1 MECIS
6 ILEKLSEIL
15 AHGKETCFRIV
26 SCYKLALL
34 LGKTYQSLLMLKD
47 PIKFLQEIVES
58 NIENKFETANDI
70 IMSYKI
76 KTANVA
82 TFLTEN
88 ITMHINRAIEGNY
101 EKNLYLLCRII
112 ISILK
117 NNNIYIYLPTD
128 GQEDLIFMWGY
139 SLNSH
144 FHLIMELCNDISL
157 LGLKLLKTAQSL
169 LEKYVSTHDEKKNG
183 KKIYDLFQLHYF

>member
-1 MECIS
+1 
-6 ILEKLSEIL
+6 
-15 AHGKETCFRIV
+15 
-26 SCYKLALL
+26 
-34 LGKTYQSLLMLKD
+34 MLKD

-117 NNNIYIYLPTD
+117 NNNIYIFQQT
-128 GQEDLIFMWGY
+128 
-139 SLNSH
+139 
-144 FHLIMELCNDISL
+144 
-157 LGLKLLKTAQSL
+157 
-169 LEKYVSTHDEKKNG
+169 V
-183 KKIYDLFQLHYF
+183 KKI

>member
-1 MECIS
+1 MNTISSIVESSKTDDTTISNRHLQMECIS
-6 ILEKLSEIL
+6 ILEKLSKIL
-15 AHGKETCFRIV
+15 VYGKETCFRIV
-26 SCYKLALL
+26 SCYKLAVL

-88 ITMHINRAIEGNY
+88 ITMHINRATEGNY
-101 EKNLYLLCRII
+101 EKNLYLLFRII
-112 ISILK
+112 ISLSQ
-117 NNNIYIYLPTD
+117 Y
-128 GQEDLIFMWGY
+128 
-139 SLNSH
+139 
-144 FHLIMELCNDISL
+144 
-157 LGLKLLKTAQSL
+157 
-169 LEKYVSTHDEKKNG
+169 
-183 KKIYDLFQLHYF
+183 